1 MDWNRVNVW
10 TRTLYAVVHS
20 LHMAKEADFGELGS
34 LDERFRDANGWISP
48 TCSYPSM
55 LLPSKT
61 KNKKLE
67 FRLHPGEYFGEVSSQ
82 LIKMLIQDL
91 AVIFDEMMGDALAK
105 LGLKAG
111 DMPQSKVEKLA
122 TLIKKEYKWS
132 EQGCLELI
140 AVRNSLCHASGRW
153 NKKSLAI
160 ISEFIEPLPEAGEEI
175 TVGFEMLFN
184 YRKAIRTFLNQACP
198 PADKPKSSKKK
209 TSPTKSKKR
218 ERRLLKQERKALARK
233 MMQASSL

>member
-10 TRTLYAVVHS
+10 TRTLYTVVHS
-20 LHMAKEADFGELGS
+20 LHMAKEVDFGELGS

-48 TCSYPSM
+48 ACSYPSM
-55 LLPSKT
+55 LLPSKS

-67 FRLHPGEYFGEVSSQ
+67 FRLHPGEYFGEVSGQ

-91 AVIFDEMMGDALAK
+91 AVIFYEMMGEALAK

-122 TLIKKEYKWS
+122 TLINKKYKWS

-140 AVRNSLCHASGRW
+140 AVRNSLCHANGRW
-153 NKKSLAI
+153 NKKSLAMI
-160 ISEFIEPLPEAGEEI
+160 TEFIEPLPEAGEEI

-198 PADKPKSSKKK
+198 PADKPKSSKQK
-209 TSPTKSKKR
+209 TTSTKSKKR
-218 ERRLLKQERKALARK
+218 ERSLLKQERKALARK
-233 MMQASSL
+233 MMQASSI